1 MNRKNIFPLIA
12 MLMLALASLACGLDI
27 GSMLNPLPSDNFS
40 NSGSGWGTGTDSQ
53 SSVEYKSG
61 GLQMVVYDDY
71 YMTWST
77 PNITSYENTHMEVT
91 VKDQS
96 ADPKA
101 FYGFTCNGQ
110 GSTSSFYYVGV
121 SPDGY
126 YAFVKAAV
134 AKDDV
139 YLKEGNSS
147 LIKVDA
153 AKPLRLGLDCAN
165 GSLTLYVNGQVV
177 DSVSDSTY
185 ASGTVGLFAASD
197 EMKNGVYITFD
208 DFAMTALEK

>member
-1 MNRKNIFPLIA
+1 MNRKKLIPLIA
-12 MLMLALASLACGLDI
+12 MLMLALASLACGLDVNAL
-27 GSMLNPLPSDNFS
+27 LNPLPSDNFS
-40 NSGSGWGTGTDSQ
+40 NSGSGWGTGTDTQ
-53 SSVEYKSG
+53 SSVEYKNG
-61 GLQMVVYDDY
+61 GLQMVVYDSL

-96 ADPKA
+96 SDPKA
-101 FYGFTCNGQ
+101 FYGFVCNGQ

-139 YLKEGNSS
+139 FLKEGNSS
-147 LIKVDA
+147 LIQMGA
-153 AKPLRLGLDCAN
+153 ANPLRLGLDCAN
-165 GSLTLYVNGQVV
+165 GSLSLYANGQLI

-185 ASGTVGLFAASD
+185 ASGSVGLFAASD
-197 EMKNGVYITFD
+197 EMKNGVYLTFD
-208 DFAMTALEK
+208 DFAVTKLEK